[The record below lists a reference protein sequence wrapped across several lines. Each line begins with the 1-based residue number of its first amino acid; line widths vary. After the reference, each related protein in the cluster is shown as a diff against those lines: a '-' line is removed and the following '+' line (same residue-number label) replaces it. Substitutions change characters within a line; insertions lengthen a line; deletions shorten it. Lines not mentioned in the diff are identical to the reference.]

1 MKVSQQV
8 QAIFNAA
15 YNEAKLRGHEY
26 LTPEHILYASL
37 SFEQVRSIL
46 TACDADI
53 DHIQLGMEAYFEQ
66 KIPAVKNQE
75 PIQTAGFQSVIERA
89 VLQSQGAGKAEVG
102 IPEIL
107 VSLFDE
113 ERNYS
118 AYYLRKAGVSRLHL
132 LEVISH
138 GFDVDLSDA
147 PADSTPSEEAG
158 AADAGQFPGSDEE
171 DEDEEAGGRQKPRA
185 TVRAGALDRF
195 TTDLTK
201 AAREGKLEPVI
212 GREAEIE
219 RTIQVLCRRLKNNP
233 IHVGDAGVGKTAI
246 TEGLAQRIVEGK
258 VPPRLRDYTIYSLDM
273 GSIIAGT
280 KFRGDF
286 EERIKRIIDELLK
299 KEKTILFIDE
309 IHTIVGAGAV
319 SGGSMDASNLLKP
332 ALTSGKLRCIGSTTY
347 DEYNKFFD
355 KDRALSRRFQK
366 IDIVEPTVGEAVEI
380 LKGLRPK
387 YEEYH
392 NVTYSDEA
400 IELAAKLSA
409 QFITERRLPDKAID
423 VIDEAGAW
431 ARIQAYKV
439 ARVQSEGEPEAA
451 QAKKPDTAGVD
462 DANAD
467 IANAVKAG
475 AVGADAE
482 ATRTLAI
489 GRPEIETVVAR
500 IARIPEKSVTQGE
513 RDRLATLEADL
524 KACVFG
530 QDSAVEAV
538 ARAVKRGRAGFR
550 AADKPVANFLFVGPT
565 GVGKTELARR
575 LADTL
580 GVALHRFDMSE
591 YQEKHTVSRLI
602 GSPPGYVGYEEGGL
616 LTDAIRK
623 TPHAVVLLD
632 EIEKAHPD
640 VYNILLSIMDY
651 ATLTDNQG
659 RKADFRNVVLI
670 MTSNAGARDI
680 GKPMI
685 GFGER
690 AFTEA
695 AIDDAVQKA
704 FTPEFRNRL
713 DAVVRFGRLPQNIIE
728 RIVIKAL
735 DDFRAQLVEKKVTL
749 QTTDACIKRLAEL
762 GYSNEF
768 GARNVNRV
776 VEDKVKTWF
785 VDEVLFGRLKDGG
798 TVRADV
804 RDGQIVMELA

>member
-1 MKVSQQV
+1 MKVNQQV

-46 TACDADI
+46 EACDADI
-53 DHIQLGMEAYFEQ
+53 EHIKVGMEAYFEQ
-66 KIPAVKNQE
+66 KIPAVKDQE

-89 VLQSQGAGKAEVG
+89 VTQSQGAGKTEVG

-118 AYYLRKAGVSRLHL
+118 AYYLRKAGVNRLEL
-132 LEVISH
+132 LKVISH
-138 GFDVDLSDA
+138 GSD
-147 PADSTPSEEAG
+147 DEYGPSEDGDIDSAAGPFSSPDDDDDIDGAEA
-158 AADAGQFPGSDEE
+158 
-171 DEDEEAGGRQKPRA
+171 RQKPRS
-185 TVRAGALDRF
+185 TVKAGALEKF
-195 TTDLTK
+195 ATDLTK
-201 AAREGKLEPVI
+201 AAREGRLEPVI
-212 GREAEIE
+212 GREQEIE
-219 RTIQVLCRRLKNNP
+219 RTVQVLCRRLKNNP

-246 TEGLAQRIVEGK
+246 TEGLAQRIVEGR
-258 VPPRLRDYTIYSLDM
+258 VPPKLRDYTIYSLDM

-286 EERIKRIIDELLK
+286 EERIKRVVDELLK
-299 KEKTILFIDE
+299 KDRAILFIDE

-347 DEYNKFFD
+347 EEYNKFFD

-366 IDIVEPTVGEAVEI
+366 IDIVEPTVGEAIEI

-387 YEEYH
+387 YETYH
-392 NVTYSDEA
+392 DVTYSDEA
-400 IELAAKLSA
+400 LELAARLSA

-423 VIDEAGAW
+423 VLDEAGAW
-431 ARIQAYKV
+431 ARIRAYK
-439 ARVQSEGEPEAA
+439 AASHEGASHEGATATAA
-451 QAKKPDTAGVD
+451 GDAAGNEV
-462 DANAD
+462 NG
-467 IANAVKAG
+467 AG
-475 AVGADAE
+475 ATE
-482 ATRTLAI
+482 TLAI
-489 GRPEIETVVAR
+489 GRGEIETVVAK
-500 IARIPEKSVTQGE
+500 IARIPEKSVSQTE

-524 KACVFG
+524 KASVFG
-530 QDSAVEAV
+530 QDAAIETV
-538 ARAVKRGRAGFR
+538 AKAVKRGRAGFR
-550 AADKPVANFLFVGPT
+550 APDKPVANFLFVGPT
-565 GVGKTELARR
+565 GVGKTELART

-695 AIDDAVQKA
+695 AIDEAVQKA

-713 DAVVRFGRLPQNIIE
+713 DAVVRFGKLPREVIE
-728 RIVIKAL
+728 RIVVKAL
-735 DDFRAQLVEKKVTL
+735 DDFRAQLADKKVTL
-749 QTTDACIKRLAEL
+749 EATDACVKLLAEL
-762 GYSNEF
+762 GYSDEF
-768 GARNVNRV
+768 GARNVGRV
-776 VEDKVKTWF
+776 VEERIKSWF
-785 VDEVLFGRLKDGG
+785 VDEVLFGALKDGG
-798 TVRADV
+798 AARADV
-804 RDGQIVMELA
+804 EDGRIVIKAL